1 MNNHA
6 ILWDPNVP
14 LPSSDDIE
22 ALSDVRLT
30 TVKPYDPYHDG
41 YQFHHGPAIYE
52 YQNALYV
59 SYAGNKRKENTAG
72 ETVLVQHSVDRGRSW
87 TDPQIMQ
94 PPPPHTGYTHG
105 VFMAREGRL
114 WAFHPQFGDNPFPP
128 PPETY
133 FYNRFRGLRM
143 FAWTLDES
151 TGTWHPEG
159 VVADNF
165 WPYHEP
171 ARMDN
176 GNWIIPGMSKDF
188 LSAIAISDGDN
199 FKQWRVI
206 HPPLGGLMGNESTCW
221 LAANRVYQ
229 VIRNQAPWNKY
240 ITYAILSVSEDY
252 GETWTTA
259 GETNLPMTICK
270 PYCGVLSSGHI
281 YLLGNCVTDHG
292 NRRRYLTIAIGD
304 PGAGIFNRMYLI
316 RDIRRSPSPGGK
328 AEMISL
334 AYPHLIESG
343 SDVYVVHSAGSS
355 PNINN
360 IDLAVVPLQDL
371 IG

>member
-1 MNNHA
+1 MN
-6 ILWDPNVP
+6 IMQSCGIPNVP

-22 ALSDVRLT
+22 ALSDVGLT
-30 TVKPYDPYHDG
+30 TVKPYARTDG

-59 SYAGNKRKENTAG
+59 SYAVNKRKENTAG

-133 FYNRFRGLRM
+133 FYTGSAACACLPGRSTEHRHLASGRCRGRQFLALPRACQDGQRQLDHPRHEQGFSLRNRHQRRRQLQ
-143 FAWTLDES
+143 A
-151 TGTWHPEG
+151 
-159 VVADNF
+159 VA
-165 WPYHEP
+165 
-171 ARMDN
+171 
-176 GNWIIPGMSKDF
+176 
-188 LSAIAISDGDN
+188 
-199 FKQWRVI
+199 VI

-259 GETNLPMTICK
+259 GETIC
-270 PYCGVLSSGHI
+270 P
-281 YLLGNCVTDHG
+281 
-292 NRRRYLTIAIGD
+292 
-304 PGAGIFNRMYLI
+304 
-316 RDIRRSPSPGGK
+316 
-328 AEMISL
+328 
-334 AYPHLIESG
+334 
-343 SDVYVVHSAGSS
+343 
-355 PNINN
+355 
-360 IDLAVVPLQDL
+360 
-371 IG
+371 